1 MSPPDVNSAYK
12 WYPFFTPS
20 SKGCSRALPA
30 VCYKQ
35 WGVGEL
41 LPKMSCPITID
52 VSIAVSG
59 LFPVSRL
66 RNYKACK
73 AWGVQPSTHAWG
85 FPAFFHSLPHLPIQ
99 KSNNNRQN
107 DVTNTE
113 LCTQI
118 IQIQALGSMMVGKQ
132 FNHSVSQFPPSE
144 NNGDNIN
151 SNSYL
156 LRVLWA
162 SLVVQMVKASACNEG
177 DLDSIPGSGRS
188 PGEGNDNPHQYS
200 YLEKSMDG
208 RAWWATVHGVE
219 KSQTWLNN
227 FTFTFKVIIRIK
239 WYTKKKVNILYKE
252 FRTVVCT

>member
-1 MSPPDVNSAYK
+1 MSLLLSLGFFFSLEAGQLQGLQSLRSAAQH
-12 WYPFFTPS
+12 P
-20 SKGCSRALPA
+20 C
-30 VCYKQ
+30 
-35 WGVGEL
+35 
-41 LPKMSCPITID
+41 MSVPCP
-52 VSIAVSG
+52 
-59 LFPVSRL
+59 L
-66 RNYKACK
+66 
-73 AWGVQPSTHAWG
+73 
-85 FPAFFHSLPHLPIQ
+85 HSLAHLPIQ

-177 DLDSIPGSGRS
+177 DLDSTPGSGRS

-200 YLEKSMDG
+200 CLEKSMDG
-208 RAWWATVHGVE
+208 RAWWATVHRVE
-219 KSQTWLNN
+219 KSQTWLSN

-239 WYTKKKVNILYKE
+239 WYTKKKKE
-252 FRTVVCT
+252 YSIQRI